1 MIDSEGYRS
10 NVGIVLLNRNNEVL
24 WGRRKGEDSWQ
35 FPQGGI
41 ARSEDPENAMLRE
54 LNEELGLLPEHIEII
69 GKTSSWLYYDVPGVY
84 NRGNNNFYR
93 GQKQIWFLL
102 KFLGKDHHIN
112 VKFYKEQEFDGW
124 RWVDYWLPIEQV
136 VSFKQGVYTKAL
148 NELSKYLNFKEESK

>member
-1 MIDSEGYRS
+1 MIDSDGYRP

-41 ARSEDPENAMLRE
+41 AGAEDPEEAMLRE

-84 NRGNNNFYR
+84 NRGNNKFYR

-136 VSFKQGVYTKAL
+136 VSFKQDVYTKAL
-148 NELSKYLNFKEESK
+148 NELSKYLKSKEESK